1 MSNKYFPDEQIGF
14 NDLYFVCYM
23 IERIARRLHQRNRYV
38 VAQLGLDGLYHE
50 LSVAQATHCLNPEEV
65 ESEWIE
71 RYGMVEGNVYV
82 SNVNPVYT
90 DKIPSP
96 TQMGKVYA
104 RLIESVNDSDDL
116 LSAIR
121 RVYNSP
127 VCDTIDDYNTSAYF
141 EPSYVQTRA
150 LINGGF

>member
-1 MSNKYFPDEQIGF
+1 MSNKYFPDEQLTF

-23 IERIARRLHQRNRYV
+23 VERVARKIHQRNRYV
-38 VAQLGLDGLYHE
+38 VNQMGIEGLYHE
-50 LSVAQATHCLNPEEV
+50 LSVAQATHCLNPEQV

-71 RYGMVEGNVYV
+71 GYKL
-82 SNVNPVYT
+82 VNGSFDVTKVDPMYT

-104 RLIESVNDSDDL
+104 RLVESVNDTDDL
-116 LSAIR
+116 LSAIV

-127 VCDTIDDYNTSAYF
+127 ICDTIDNYNTSAYF

-150 LINGGF
+150 LVNGGF